1 MINSYV
7 KSSNIPFDI
16 NVLTGTAVAGL
27 VIKMFFGQNLSIDGA
42 SGPAMATIWG
52 YGVLALS
59 LMGLLVVSLAL
70 GSKIDMQNTV
80 INFIKSGLKNSL
92 PVFLLILIVS
102 WLIAMNVRFFTRI
115 NQCKVA
121 DEYTTLST
129 ASSAM
134 IALQIVLLLKYL
146 RDVSVSDR
154 NQLTGKSFLSKA
166 YAFISSQIGVF
177 LYLLAAVNLV
187 LAGAMQVVLQ
197 FFSTDG

>member
-1 MINSYV
+1 MVNSYV

-27 VIKMFFGQNLSIDGA
+27 VIKMFFGQNLSNDGA
-42 SGPAMATIWG
+42 SGPAMAAIWG

-59 LMGLLVVSLAL
+59 LMGLLMVTLAL
-70 GSKIDMQNTV
+70 GSRTDMQNS
-80 INFIKSGLKNSL
+80 IIEFIKSGIKNSL
-92 PVFLLILIVS
+92 PVFLLILIIT

-115 NQCKVA
+115 NQGKVA
-121 DEYTTLST
+121 NEYTTLSS

-134 IALQIVLLLKYL
+134 IVLQIVLLLKYL
-146 RDVSVSDR
+146 RDVSVSSKD
-154 NQLTGKSFLSKA
+154 QITGKSFLSKA
-166 YAFISSQIGVF
+166 YAFLSSQIGVF